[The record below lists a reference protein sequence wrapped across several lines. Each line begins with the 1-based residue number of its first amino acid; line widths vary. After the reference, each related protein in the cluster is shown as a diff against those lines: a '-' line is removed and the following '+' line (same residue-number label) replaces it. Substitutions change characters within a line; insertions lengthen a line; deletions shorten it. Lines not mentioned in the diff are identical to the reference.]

1 MLTNNLLQGR
11 GGGATTG
18 DSFILVMHGNHR
30 SPEAGPDPRQPLQRC
45 SIEFDRF
52 FWVCRKVFCL
62 NISHLQH

>member
-30 SPEAGPDPRQPLQRC
+30 SPEAGPDNPC
-45 SIEFDRF
+45 SIAASSLTD
-52 FWVCRKVFCL
+52 FWVCWQVVLFEH
-62 NISHLQH
+62 IPSAA